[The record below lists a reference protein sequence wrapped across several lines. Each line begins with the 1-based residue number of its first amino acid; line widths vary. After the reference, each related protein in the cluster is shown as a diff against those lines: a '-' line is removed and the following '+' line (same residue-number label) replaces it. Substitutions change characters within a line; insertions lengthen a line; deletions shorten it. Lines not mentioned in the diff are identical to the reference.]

1 MGFTTPCF
9 IRKNTPEIR
18 KKLEELGYKPFGSVK
33 YEWDMGL
40 GLSTDNRLGE
50 FESFD
55 NNGLENIIKCESPD
69 YEDSIDC
76 GDNEELFLAIAA
88 LRDDTDYMQWFKIP
102 NTKYV
107 PIPGY
112 CGQQGTNG
120 YQQIITSIEYH
131 KHDKKD
137 NSITEKIKFAEE
149 EGETILPRKLTVDE
163 LKLWFNHKIMN
174 IDYEK

>member
-1 MGFTTPCF
+1 MFLHSCF
-9 IRKNTPEIR
+9 IRKNTPELRQYLDNI
-18 KKLEELGYKPFGSVK
+18 GYNYGGKVSKFEQPYLYCSLDK
-33 YEWDMGL
+33 Y
-40 GLSTDNRLGE
+40 
-50 FESFD
+50 FECNSFPARYHR
-55 NNGLENIIKCESPD
+55 I
-69 YEDSIDC
+69 IDC
-76 GDNEELFLAIAA
+76 EENEELFLAVAA
-88 LRDDTDYMQWFKIP
+88 LSDDTDYMQWFKIP

-163 LKLWFNHKIMN
+163 LKLWFNHKIMPN
-174 IDYEK
+174 PYS

>member
-1 MGFTTPCF
+1 MFLHSCF

-18 KKLEELGYKPFGSVK
+18 KKLEELGYKDYGKLRFYGDPIIIYCDVNHFFTSPFVLEGEHYRGK
-33 YEWDMGL
+33 Y
-40 GLSTDNRLGE
+40 DN
-50 FESFD
+50 F
-55 NNGLENIIKCESPD
+55 
-69 YEDSIDC
+69 IDC
-76 GDNEELFLAIAA
+76 GDNEELFLAVAA

-174 IDYEK
+174 NDYERNTTKQNN